1 MLLLPYL
8 DLYAEIHS
16 IDLVAAIA
24 SPLSGDSLQPCS
36 SQGTIPNIYLAEQ
49 SAHTTK
55 TMENIEMAL
64 PLGSCLMMD
73 EDAASIVAQIKTLLR
88 QLRTKGATD
97 KEIDS
102 ILADEEKPGRAYI
115 DSAGMLVLPDAGN
128 TRIKLTPM
136 ERTLY
141 ILLLRYPNGI
151 NADELWRYW
160 DELCDIYGSQTVYDD
175 IDLIEDAV
183 EGICDE
189 EKVTWYTN
197 VSRIKRKIT
206 DKLGKRAAE
215 QYIIKRGTNGLYRI
229 DALSLTI
236 EGQ

>member
-1 MLLLPYL
+1 
-8 DLYAEIHS
+8 
-16 IDLVAAIA
+16 
-24 SPLSGDSLQPCS
+24 
-36 SQGTIPNIYLAEQ
+36 
-49 SAHTTK
+49 
-55 TMENIEMAL
+55 MENIEMAL

-88 QLRTKGATD
+88 QLRTNGATD

-102 ILADEEKPGRAYI
+102 ILADDEKPGRAYI

-141 ILLLRYPNGI
+141 ILLLRYPDGI

-175 IDLIEDAV
+175 KDLIEDAV

-197 VSRIKRKIT
+197 VSRIKKKIS
-206 DKLGKRAAE
+206 DRLGKRTAE
-215 QYIIKRGTNGLYRI
+215 QYIIRRCPDGLYRI
-229 DALSLTI
+229 DAQGTRVS
-236 EGQ
+236 

>member
-1 MLLLPYL
+1 
-8 DLYAEIHS
+8 
-16 IDLVAAIA
+16 
-24 SPLSGDSLQPCS
+24 
-36 SQGTIPNIYLAEQ
+36 
-49 SAHTTK
+49 
-55 TMENIEMAL
+55 
-64 PLGSCLMMD
+64 MD

-102 ILADEEKPGRAYI
+102 ILIDDDKPGRVYI
-115 DSAGMLVLPDAGN
+115 DSTGMLTLPDAGN
-128 TRIKLTPM
+128 IKIRLTPM

-160 DELCDIYGSQTVYDD
+160 DELCKIYGSQTVYDD

-189 EKVTWYTN
+189 EKVTWHTN
-197 VSRIKRKIT
+197 VSRIKKKIS
-206 DKLGKRAAE
+206 DRLGKRAAG
-215 QYIIKRGTNGLYRI
+215 QYIIKRGTDCLYRI
-229 DALSLTI
+229 DAQGIT
-236 EGQ
+236 EP

>member
-1 MLLLPYL
+1 
-8 DLYAEIHS
+8 
-16 IDLVAAIA
+16 
-24 SPLSGDSLQPCS
+24 
-36 SQGTIPNIYLAEQ
+36 
-49 SAHTTK
+49 
-55 TMENIEMAL
+55 MAL
-64 PLGSCLMMD
+64 PLGGGLMMD

-97 KEIDS
+97 KEIDTL
-102 ILADEEKPGRAYI
+102 LAEDDKPGRAYV
-115 DSAGMLVLPDAGN
+115 DSTGMLVLPDEGN
-128 TRIKLTPM
+128 TKIRLTPM

-141 ILLLRYPNGI
+141 ILFLRYPDGI

-175 IDLIEDAV
+175 KNLIEDAV

-206 DKLGKRAAE
+206 DRLGKRAAE
-215 QYIIKRGTNGLYRI
+215 QYIIKRGEDNLYSIYAAKRSN
-229 DALSLTI
+229 A
-236 EGQ
+236 